1 MKNINDLCI
10 VFYKGHESADQVS
23 SCCAYRRFIDFF
35 SSLFSLLAERACVLI
50 AASSAD
56 SFSFSSFLS
65 SSLLLLFLS
74 FATYALC
81 FFFVS
86 PLFSLFFPPFWLPAS
101 SPFFSPVFL
110 SSRLFALSLF
120 FILFLPPLFLQF
132 RHLRVIVSTCELL
145 FKGVRVIQ
153 LQMTSLAVVPWLCIH
168 TKAHGMQQVT
178 ASSPP

>member
-1 MKNINDLCI
+1 MSPRIKLAVAAHID
-10 VFYKGHESADQVS
+10 DS
-23 SCCAYRRFIDFF
+23 SIFFPLFFHCLLSVLASWLRPPPPTPFLSLRSSHLPYSSSFCLLPLTLYAFF
-35 SSLFSLLAERACVLI
+35 SFHPYSLC
-50 AASSAD
+50 
-56 SFSFSSFLS
+56 
-65 SSLLLLFLS
+65 SSLLS
-74 FATYALC
+74 DYR
-81 FFFVS
+81 S
-86 PLFSLFFPPFWLPAS
+86 PPFL
-101 SPFFSPVFL
+101 FPVFL

-168 TKAHGMQQVT
+168 TKAHRMQQVT

>member
-1 MKNINDLCI
+1 MSPRIKLAVAAHID
-10 VFYKGHESADQVS
+10 DS
-23 SCCAYRRFIDFF
+23 SIFF
-35 SSLFSLLAERACVLI
+35 PLYFHCLLSVLASWLRPPPPTPFLSLRSSHLPYS
-50 AASSAD
+50 
-56 SFSFSSFLS
+56 SSFC
-65 SSLLLLFLS
+65 LLPLTL
-74 FATYALC
+74 YA
-81 FFFVS
+81 FFVS

-120 FILFLPPLFLQF
+120 FILFLPSLFLQF

-168 TKAHGMQQVT
+168 TKAHRMQQVT